1 MRKTKSAVNRMCA
14 CYSFYTKLYML
25 ISAKTCFTMK
35 TTAQAA
41 RIIASGY
48 EAPFSRCCVCGGGGE
63 GGGATPP
70 KFPAAMFVCSTVVVR
85 SFHPLISLNAVV
97 IWGF

>member
-1 MRKTKSAVNRMCA
+1 MCA
-14 CYSFYTKLYML
+14 CYSFYTNLYVL
-25 ISAKTCFTMK
+25 ISAKTCFTVK

-41 RIIASGY
+41 RVITSGY
-48 EAPFSRCCVCGGGGE
+48 EAPFSR
-63 GGGATPP
+63 
-70 KFPAAMFVCSTVVVR
+70 FPAAMFVFSTVVVR

>member
-1 MRKTKSAVNRMCA
+1 MCA

-35 TTAQAA
+35 TMAQAA
-41 RIIASGY
+41 RIITSGY
-48 EAPFSRCCVCGGGGE
+48 EAPFSRCCVCGGGG
-63 GGGATPP
+63 GGRGGATPS
-70 KFPAAMFVCSTVVVR
+70 KFPAAMFVFSTVVVR
-85 SFHPLISLNAVV
+85 SFHLLISLNAVV

>member
-1 MRKTKSAVNRMCA
+1 MCA
-14 CYSFYTKLYML
+14 CYSFYTNLYVL
-25 ISAKTCFTMK
+25 ISAKTCFTVK

-41 RIIASGY
+41 RVITSGY
-48 EAPFSRCCVCGGGGE
+48 EAPFSRCCVCGGGE
-63 GGGATPP
+63 GGATPP
-70 KFPAAMFVCSTVVVR
+70 RFPAAMFVFSTVVVR

>member
-14 CYSFYTKLYML
+14 CYSVYTKLYVL
-25 ISAKTCFTMK
+25 ISAKTCFTVK

-41 RIIASGY
+41 RVITSGY
-48 EAPFSRCCVCGGGGE
+48 EAPFSRCCV
-63 GGGATPP
+63 
-70 KFPAAMFVCSTVVVR
+70 FPAAMFVFSTVVVR